1 MRMSTV
7 SPARVLIADSYP
19 LLVNG
24 LRHLLLRT
32 DDLSLVG
39 EATSGSQALNI
50 LMDSQ
55 PEVAVLDIA
64 LPGLNGIDLLRRLS
78 QDSFRTR
85 VVILSAFEESMFVQR
100 ALAAGALGFVLKRSD
115 METTLQAIRA
125 VLRGGLYIDP
135 AVAGHLVAMSKPE
148 GPPVTLTIREREVI
162 RLIAFGLTG
171 KEIAGRLGITAK
183 SVETYK
189 SRASEK
195 LGLRTRAQMVQ
206 HAALEGWF
214 GDISEVGRRA

>member
-1 MRMSTV
+1 
-7 SPARVLIADSYP
+7 
-19 LLVNG
+19 
-24 LRHLLLRT
+24 
-32 DDLSLVG
+32 
-39 EATSGSQALNI
+39 
-50 LMDSQ
+50 MDSQ